1 MPNDEQHSGFVI
13 KENDSA
19 AFGCMGWAVERHL
32 DATPSHIKSIFRKI
46 LDNINARMQN
56 GV

>member
-1 MPNDEQHSGFVI
+1 MPDDEQHSGFVI

-19 AFGCMGWAVERHL
+19 AFCCMDWAVERYL

-46 LDNINARMQN
+46 LDNIKARMQN